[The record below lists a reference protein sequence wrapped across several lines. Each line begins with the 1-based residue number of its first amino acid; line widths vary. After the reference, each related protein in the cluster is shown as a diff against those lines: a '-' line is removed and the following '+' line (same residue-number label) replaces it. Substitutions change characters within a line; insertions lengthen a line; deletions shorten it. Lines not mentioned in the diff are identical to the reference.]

1 MSGVRLTLRA
11 EPVVALD
18 APGVRPDAFA
28 TLTEAEIAR
37 LPAWHGKQAVRL
49 GDFFDV
55 RGAESED
62 VRVEGDVQ
70 RVKRLG
76 AEMAG
81 GRLVISGRA
90 GLHTGAGMSG
100 GRLVIEG
107 DADEWTGTS
116 MRGGVLEV
124 RGNAGAQFCGALP
137 GNSRG
142 MSGGVALVHG
152 SVGERAGERLRRGVI
167 AVAGNAGAYAA
178 AHMIGGTL
186 LVNGSLGRGA
196 GIGMKHGTILAGS
209 TLELL
214 PTFRFA
220 CQYRPSFLPLLFQ
233 SLEAHGFE
241 VAAHLRTGA
250 FRRYGGDF
258 ADLGR
263 GEILQWTFAAH

>member
-11 EPVVALD
+11 EPVVALE
-18 APGVRPDAFA
+18 APGVRPDLFA
-28 TLTEAEIAR
+28 RLTEAEIAR
-37 LPAWHGKQAVRL
+37 LPAWHGKEAVRL
-49 GDFFDV
+49 GDFFEVRGGQADDV
-55 RGAESED
+55 RI
-62 VRVEGDVQ
+62 EGDVQ

-81 GRLVISGRA
+81 GRLAISGRA
-90 GLHTGAGMSG
+90 GRHAGAGMTG

-107 DADEWTGTS
+107 DADDCTGTS

-124 RGNAGAQFCGALP
+124 RGNAGAQFCGVLP
-137 GNSRG
+137 GSSRG
-142 MSGGVALVHG
+142 MAGGVALVHG
-152 SVGERAGERLRRGVI
+152 SVGEGAGERLRRGVI
-167 AVAGNAGAYAA
+167 AVAGNAGAYAG
-178 AHMIGGTL
+178 AHMLAGTL
-186 LVNGSLGRGA
+186 LV
-196 GIGMKHGTILAGS
+196 AGS

-214 PTFRFA
+214 PSFRFA

-241 VAAHLRTGA
+241 VAAHLHTGA

-258 ADLGR
+258 AELGR